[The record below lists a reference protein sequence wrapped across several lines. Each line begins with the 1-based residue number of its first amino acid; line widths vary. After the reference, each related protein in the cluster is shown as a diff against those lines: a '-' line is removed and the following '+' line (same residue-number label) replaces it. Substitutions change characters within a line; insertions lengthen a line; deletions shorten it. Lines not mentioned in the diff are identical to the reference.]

1 MRTRPIFT
9 TFRTERKEAFIMQNQ
24 AALLTMAL
32 ALALPAAAQ
41 SDASAELSAISAL
54 PVSVSVAAPVAIVSG
69 AVTLTVVSVTAVAEG
84 TVWVLERA
92 SDGARMSVRFAG
104 NVVVASGTVCV
115 LTVIASGT
123 VISAAGR
130 AVAFIPNEV
139 GKSLLY
145 NERVTR

>member
-1 MRTRPIFT
+1 MKNARL
-9 TFRTERKEAFIMQNQ
+9 
-24 AALLTMAL
+24 ALVSAL
-32 ALALPAAAQ
+32 VLALPLASNAEPQ
-41 SDASAELSAISAL
+41 SDASTDLSALSAV
-54 PVSVSVAAPVAIVSG
+54 PVAVSVAAPFAIASG
-69 AVTLTVVSVTAVAEG
+69 AAVLTVVSVTAVAGG

-92 SDGARMSVRFAG
+92 SDGARMSVQFTG
-104 NVVVASGTVCV
+104 NVVVASGTVCA

>member
-1 MRTRPIFT
+1 MRIRRILVLLC
-9 TFRTERKEAFIMQNQ
+9 
-24 AALLTMAL
+24 ALSCAS
-32 ALALPAAAQ
+32 AAQ
-41 SDASAELSAISAL
+41 AQSNVSEASLELSAL
-54 PVSVSVAAPVAIVSG
+54 PVAIYVVAPVAVLSG
-69 AVTLTVVSVTAVAEG
+69 AAALTVVSVTAVADG

-92 SDGARMSVRFAG
+92 SDGARISVRFTG
-104 NVVVASGTVCV
+104 NVVVASGTVCA

-130 AVAFIPNEV
+130 AIAFVPNEI